1 MCALP
6 TLISI
11 PSQSEYHYPFSL
23 ASPSPSSS
31 AFDFNSLV
39 LHNNHDC
46 RSPTS
51 SSLTDLDGSDCS
63 RFASSSTSSSSTK
76 RRRLEFV
83 DGALASLD
91 ISFETS
97 AAEDGKLRVRMHS
110 GGSDPYTGP
119 SASSA
124 LGAFDPL
131 SSPIHGSAS
140 PTSALSHSVLSDP
153 FLGATSAFGGADAP
167 GSGPLAAMWYDGSS
181 SYSSALD
188 LSSLGPS
195 SWTSPFSSPLSSAA
209 SSSSSSLD
217 DCGFGWGVANGAN
230 VAAAHAAPVADKQRR
245 VRIALKSWP
254 APGGEGGEWEVQLC

>member
-1 MCALP
+1 M
-6 TLISI
+6 SI
-11 PSQSEYHYPFSL
+11 PSQSEFHYPFSL
-23 ASPSPSSS
+23 ASPAPSSS

-39 LHNNHDC
+39 LHNNNHDC
-46 RSPTS
+46 KSPTS
-51 SSLTDLDGSDCS
+51 SSLTDLDSSDCS
-63 RFASSSTSSSSTK
+63 RFASTK

-83 DGALASLD
+83 DEALASLNALD

-119 SASSA
+119 SASSSA
-124 LGAFDPL
+124 LSAFDAL

-153 FLGATSAFGGADAP
+153 FLGATSAFGSGGAS
-167 GSGPLAAMWYDGSS
+167 GSEPLAAMWYDGSS

-217 DCGFGWGVANGAN
+217 DCGFGWGVANAAS
-230 VAAAHAAPVADKQRR
+230 VAVPTPVADKQRR

-254 APGGEGGEWEVQLC
+254 AALGEGGEWEVQLC